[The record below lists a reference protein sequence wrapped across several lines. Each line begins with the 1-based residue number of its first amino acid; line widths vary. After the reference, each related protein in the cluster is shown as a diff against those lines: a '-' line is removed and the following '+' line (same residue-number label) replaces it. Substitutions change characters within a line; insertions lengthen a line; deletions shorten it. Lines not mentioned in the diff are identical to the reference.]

1 MTLIIKLILNIDQ
14 LDAHTKFCVGISN
27 GSAVRVQ
34 TDRKTGPILLPRP
47 LTWEVKIGM
56 NIDKLRAT
64 YHVADIPKLDSH

>member
-1 MTLIIKLILNIDQ
+1 MMDTDT
-14 LDAHTKFCVGISN
+14 HTDTHTDT
-27 GSAVRVQ
+27 Q
-34 TDRKTGPILLPRP
+34 THRKTGPILLPRP